1 MSDSAKNMLLGF
13 LAAVVLI
20 GGPLLWWMASRP
32 KQADPVLA
40 KPEDVKHHEAAKE
53 KIRSLSEN
61 AARLEAKANWCDAAT
76 AWQKVQDA
84 VKEAGSPDFLALD
97 RLAAERNKAAC
108 EEQCQ
113 PKNLVKQ
120 VELRPEPKKQ
130 PPKIEANELLRFYPA
145 GKTIRSLAITNM
157 DGKASN
163 TDWGLKGEASFVHLL
178 EALIETKILSND
190 GQRVRFHISLR
201 KVTQTLVVSK
211 ETLELALPQAP
222 ILEQAW
228 ADVALWRLNPGVAK
242 LRLLW
247 EGANLVDPNLKKT
260 LTGVAEHL
268 KRVGIAGGPPQE
280 VQMLQQLDKT
290 SGLEVEADYMNGI
303 GIVRLEVVGGRRG
316 NLFDEH
322 ALKTLGDH
330 LAPLMDFHLFPN
342 ANKAVGERWKVRAQ
356 DILRAAPIDFN
367 AEIDGFVELE
377 RKPDDAKDRAGI
389 AILGVIDGKL
399 QADGRAADAVRRGEL
414 KVRTGELEF
423 SMQDLF
429 VRRGELTFDVRST
442 FASRDHLLFR
452 AENLRNLRIRSRYE
466 AQIVK

>member
-13 LAAVVLI
+13 LAATVLI
-20 GGPLLWWMASRP
+20 GGPLLWWRASQP
-32 KQADPVLA
+32 KQADPGVPKAEDA
-40 KPEDVKHHEAAKE
+40 KHEEATRE
-53 KIRSLSEN
+53 KIRALSEN
-61 AARLEAKANWCDAAT
+61 ARMLEQKANWCEAAK
-76 AWQKVQDA
+76 AWHLVQEA
-84 VKEAGSPDFLALD
+84 VIDAGSPNYLALD
-97 RLAAERNKAAC
+97 RLAAERNQAAC
-108 EEQCQ
+108 NEQCQ

-120 VELRPEPKKQ
+120 VDLKPPPNKQ
-130 PPKIEANELLRFYPA
+130 PLKIEANELLRFYPA

-163 TDWGLKGEASFVHLL
+163 TDWGLRGEASFVHLL
-178 EALIETKILSND
+178 EALIETKVAAND
-190 GQRVRFHISLR
+190 GQRVRFVVKLR
-201 KVTQTLVVSK
+201 KVTQTLVISK

-228 ADVALWRLNPGVAK
+228 ADVALWRVNPGVAK

-260 LTGVAEHL
+260 LTGIAEHL

-290 SGLEVEADYMNGI
+290 SGLEVEAEYVNGI
-303 GIVRLEVVGGRRG
+303 GMVGLKVIGGRPG
-316 NLFDEH
+316 NLFDEQT
-322 ALKTLGDH
+322 LKTLGDH

-342 ANKAVGERWKVRAQ
+342 ANKAVGERWRVRAQ

-399 QADGRAADAVRRGEL
+399 QAQGRAEDAVRRGEL
-414 KVRTGELEF
+414 KVRAGELEF

-442 FASRDHLLFR
+442 YASRDHLLFR